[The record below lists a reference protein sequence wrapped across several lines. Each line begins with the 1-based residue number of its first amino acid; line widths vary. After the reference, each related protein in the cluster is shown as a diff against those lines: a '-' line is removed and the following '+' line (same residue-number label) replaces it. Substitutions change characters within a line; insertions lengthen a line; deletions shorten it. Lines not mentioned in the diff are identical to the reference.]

1 MKKEEQIIKTA
12 LGNIY
17 SLWKEEE
24 NMKKVGRGWGKIQQD
39 QEVVRNSTYPTQV
52 LDICDDSTLSVVTV
66 IVDRP
71 GVKADL

>member
-24 NMKKVGRGWGKIQQD
+24 NMKKVGRGWGKI
-39 QEVVRNSTYPTQV
+39 
-52 LDICDDSTLSVVTV
+52 
-66 IVDRP
+66 
-71 GVKADL
+71 